1 MSDMHEDEINQDCRK
16 NKYELWLENQGK
28 SKVIIEAIL
37 EADPTGKFDTEY
49 EDYRES

>member
-1 MSDMHEDEINQDCRK
+1 MSSSKEDHILDCKK

-28 SKVIIEAIL
+28 SRVFIKAIL
-37 EADPTGKFDTEY
+37 EADPTGKFDADY

>member
-1 MSDMHEDEINQDCRK
+1 MTSSKEDYQNDCRR

-37 EADPTGKFDTEY
+37 EADPTGKFDENY